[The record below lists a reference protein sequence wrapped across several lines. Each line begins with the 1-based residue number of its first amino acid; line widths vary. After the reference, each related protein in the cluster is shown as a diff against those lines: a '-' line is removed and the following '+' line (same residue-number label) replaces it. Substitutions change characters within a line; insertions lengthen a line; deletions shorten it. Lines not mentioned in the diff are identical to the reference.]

1 MNKVESIVDRVA
13 NASEEVLVER
23 RWDVKLLVLSVI
35 AGGHALIEGIPG
47 IAKTLTAKTVAK
59 LLNLRFSRIQLTPDL
74 LPADIV
80 GTKVFNQRTGDFEV
94 VVGPINANLVLADEI
109 NRASPR
115 TQSALLEA
123 MQERQVT
130 IEGFTVRLPEPF
142 TVVATMNPVELE
154 GVFPLPEAQLD
165 RFFIKVDMHSL
176 SRNGLIELL
185 KRGSLKIEEVFESLK
200 PVVSV
205 EEIFES
211 RRELSRAHVDDSVL
225 DYMLKIYEALNNH
238 RYVRLG
244 VTPRGLMM
252 LHTLAK
258 CLALADGR
266 DYVIPDDVKAAAVPA
281 LSHRVLL
288 KPEVIVEGT
297 SSREVIEEV
306 LRNVGVPRP

>member
-35 AGGHALIEGIPG
+35 AGGHTLIEGIPG

-205 EEIFES
+205 EEILES
-211 RRELSRAHVDDSVL
+211 RRELSRVHVDDSVL

-258 CLALADGR
+258 CLALTDGR

-297 SSREVIEEV
+297 SSREIIEEV

>member
-35 AGGHALIEGIPG
+35 AGGHTLIEGIPG

-205 EEIFES
+205 EEILES
-211 RRELSRAHVDDSVL
+211 RRELSRVHVDDSVL

-258 CLALADGR
+258 CLALTDGR